1 MDRDITYIG
10 LDVHKYTI
18 AVALAADGRGDPA
31 LPTPPRRVPREPH
44 QSGGVVTQI
53 RCPRSSTPSA
63 PPNDEVDHYDSARC
77 RL

>member
-1 MDRDITYIG
+1 MDKNITYIG
-10 LDVHKYTI
+10 LDVHKDTI

-31 LPTPPRRVPREPH
+31 LPTPPQEVPREPH

-53 RCPRSSTPSA
+53 RCPRFSAPSA
-63 PPNDEVDHYDSARC
+63 LPNNGADHYDSAGC